1 MCGQPAIYERYLM
14 MYKSVL
20 STRSFNERP
29 AMKIDVR
36 AVRERYEVTPWSSTN
51 AASYLECH
59 CSLPRKP
66 REILCTSRTG
76 RCID

>member
-1 MCGQPAIYERYLM
+1 

-20 STRSFNERP
+20 STRSFHKRP

-36 AVRERYEVTPWSSTN
+36 TVRERYDVTPWSSTN

-59 CSLPRKP
+59 CSPIYAQ
-66 REILCTSRTG
+66 EAS
-76 RCID
+76 